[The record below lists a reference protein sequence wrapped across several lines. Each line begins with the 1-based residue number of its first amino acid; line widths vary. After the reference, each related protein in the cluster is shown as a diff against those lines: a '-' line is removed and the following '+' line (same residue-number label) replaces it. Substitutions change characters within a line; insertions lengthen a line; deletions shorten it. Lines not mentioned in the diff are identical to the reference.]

1 MMHHVF
7 FFPFLLFPIIL
18 IALMITAIVTF
29 KRNRKMYSNHVA
41 NPMTILET
49 RYVKGE
55 ITSEDYQSMREVLVN
70 SRHYK

>member
-1 MMHHVF
+1 MHHVF
-7 FFPFLLFPIIL
+7 FFPFFAFPIIL
-18 IALMITAIVTF
+18 IALIITAIVIF
-29 KRNRKMYSNHVA
+29 KKNRKLYANNAV